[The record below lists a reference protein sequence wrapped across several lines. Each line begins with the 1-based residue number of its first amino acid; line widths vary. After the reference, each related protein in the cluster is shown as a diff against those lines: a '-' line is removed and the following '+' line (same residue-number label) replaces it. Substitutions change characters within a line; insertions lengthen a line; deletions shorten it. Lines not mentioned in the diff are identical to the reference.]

1 MDISKFDKKKL
12 LFLIIP
18 FVILAIYDFFGEI
31 LIYLIYR
38 VFTIFSV
45 SENFVNSS
53 TSFIDA
59 TLAGILSIVFYIFY
73 RKVFAK
79 KKAEVSLSIPK
90 GAAFSVVI
98 GFGVGGMAMIWL
110 NLVDFLASYSKL
122 LAKKAES
129 FSSLYDDMEQGAFIW
144 TFLAIVVLGP
154 LIEEILFR
162 GIIFR
167 SFENV
172 TNMAGFPILL
182 SGVMFGIWHGSFIQ
196 GVYTAITGII
206 LGYLIKK
213 SRSLFIVVI
222 AHGVNNL
229 SGNLP
234 PFLDTDF
241 NNMLLDIL
249 SYICIIP
256 MFLILFYL
264 HRQGKMNE

>member
-1 MDISKFDKKKL
+1 
-12 LFLIIP
+12 
-18 FVILAIYDFFGEI
+18 
-31 LIYLIYR
+31 
-38 VFTIFSV
+38 
-45 SENFVNSS
+45 
-53 TSFIDA
+53 
-59 TLAGILSIVFYIFY
+59 
-73 RKVFAK
+73 
-79 KKAEVSLSIPK
+79 
-90 GAAFSVVI
+90 
-98 GFGVGGMAMIWL
+98 
-110 NLVDFLASYSKL
+110 
-122 LAKKAES
+122 
-129 FSSLYDDMEQGAFIW
+129 MEQGAFIW

-172 TNMAGFPILL
+172 TNMAWFPILL

-264 HRQGKMNE
+264 HRQGR